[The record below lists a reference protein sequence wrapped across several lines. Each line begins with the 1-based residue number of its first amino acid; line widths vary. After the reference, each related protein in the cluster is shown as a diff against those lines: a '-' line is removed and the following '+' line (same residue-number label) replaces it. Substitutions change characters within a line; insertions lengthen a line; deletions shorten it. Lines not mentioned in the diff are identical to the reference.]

1 MDNNGQISIEML
13 LIAGALF
20 AVSLFVIGGLFES
33 SDEAK
38 TKMTGKVTETLKK
51 IDELGSSSNG

>member
-20 AVSLFVIGGLFES
+20 AISLFVISGLFDS
-33 SDEAK
+33 SKEAK
-38 TKMTGKVTETLKK
+38 TKMTGKVSETLNK
-51 IDELGSSSNG
+51 IDELGGASNG